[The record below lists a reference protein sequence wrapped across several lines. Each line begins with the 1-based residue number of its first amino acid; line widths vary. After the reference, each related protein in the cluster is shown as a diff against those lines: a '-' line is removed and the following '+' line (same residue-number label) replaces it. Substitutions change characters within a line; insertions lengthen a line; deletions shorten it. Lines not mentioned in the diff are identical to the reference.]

1 MYKTSYL
8 LEKLDAFTVSIKD
21 RLTPEDLQMLEDIR
35 VGIEQSQSEKEVE
48 EYFFSLL
55 NLMLMLKD
63 YFDNLS

>member
-1 MYKTSYL
+1 M
-8 LEKLDAFTVSIKD
+8 EKLDAFTVSIKD

-35 VGIEQSQSEKEVE
+35 VGIEQSQNEKEVE

-55 NLMLMLKD
+55 NLMLILKD

>member
-35 VGIEQSQSEKEVE
+35 VGIEQSQNEKEVE

>member
-1 MYKTSYL
+1 MYKTRYL

-21 RLTPEDLQMLEDIR
+21 RLTPEDLQMLKDIR
-35 VGIEQSQSEKEVE
+35 VGIEQSQNEKEVE

>member
-35 VGIEQSQSEKEVE
+35 VGIEQSQNEKEVE

-55 NLMLMLKD
+55 NLMLILKD

>member
-1 MYKTSYL
+1 M
-8 LEKLDAFTVSIKD
+8 EKLDAFTVSIKD

-35 VGIEQSQSEKEVE
+35 VGIEQSQNEKEVE

>member
-1 MYKTSYL
+1 M
-8 LEKLDAFTVSIKD
+8 EKLDAFTVSIKD

-55 NLMLMLKD
+55 NLMLILKD

>member
-55 NLMLMLKD
+55 NLMLILKD